1 MNRSPPLI
9 RQRPPSV
16 DALITR
22 TMFSLELL
30 TANRHRRSLIVKI
43 VAVADGSVLWSH
55 AYPSTGADPAT
66 IATDVNSKVQSLE
79 DQ

>member
-1 MNRSPPLI
+1 
-9 RQRPPSV
+9 
-16 DALITR
+16 
-22 TMFSLELL
+22 
-30 TANRHRRSLIVKI
+30 VKI

-79 DQ
+79 DR